1 MNEEKVMEIFM
12 AIFLILMM
20 AAFCVAVIT
29 AECDAD
35 KPNKENR
42 NKVIIP
48 IQVNKN
54 THLFIP
60 L

>member
-1 MNEEKVMEIFM
+1 
-12 AIFLILMM
+12 MM